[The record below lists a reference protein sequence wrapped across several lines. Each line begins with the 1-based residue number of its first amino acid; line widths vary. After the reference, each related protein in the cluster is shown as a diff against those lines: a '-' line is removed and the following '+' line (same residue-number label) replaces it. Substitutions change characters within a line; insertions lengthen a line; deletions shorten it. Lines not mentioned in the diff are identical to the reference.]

1 MPEDK
6 HIPNR
11 RCMADGNARCSCFML
26 ANTCIAQTEVFF
38 QDKHRRW
45 RQRLWPG
52 GEGERVN
59 DGYNRPGTFTARSF
73 HSQHQSHLYVHIV
86 FSIIFLLLSI
96 CVQGLTS
103 ALTLRHRQT
112 EGYIYIYISISIT
125 NNWFHRDSKNL
136 FPFFHLLTL
145 TTIHLPTLGTTDRVQ
160 SPRLFPGSHLAW
172 DWLGGHTSNMLGLGA
187 CLGVNRNVGVEYC
200 AR

>member
-6 HIPNR
+6 HITNR
-11 RCMADGNARCSCFML
+11 RYMADGNARCSCFML

-45 RQRLWPG
+45 RQQLWPG

-59 DGYNRPGTFTARSF
+59 DEYNRPGTFTARSF

-86 FSIIFLLLSI
+86 FSIVFLLLSI

-103 ALTLRHRQT
+103 ALTLRQTDRQK
-112 EGYIYIYISISIT
+112 GIYISLSQ
-125 NNWFHRDSKNL
+125 FL
-136 FPFFHLLTL
+136 
-145 TTIHLPTLGTTDRVQ
+145 
-160 SPRLFPGSHLAW
+160 SPKIGFIVIAK
-172 DWLGGHTSNMLGLGA
+172 TSFLSFTFSP
-187 CLGVNRNVGVEYC
+187 
-200 AR
+200 